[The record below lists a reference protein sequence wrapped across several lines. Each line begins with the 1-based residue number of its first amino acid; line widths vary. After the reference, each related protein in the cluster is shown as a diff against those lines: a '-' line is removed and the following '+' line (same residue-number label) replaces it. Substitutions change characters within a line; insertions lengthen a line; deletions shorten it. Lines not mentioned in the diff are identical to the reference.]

1 VNPYWLDTS
10 LLLRLLTGDPPP
22 LAEKALRVFREA
34 EEGRLLL
41 RVRPLVVAEAFYT
54 LVHSTRP
61 LGSKVRITRVYSR
74 PDGKRGAASWAQ
86 SDSLGKPLGP

>member
-1 VNPYWLDTS
+1 VGPRAKVNPYWLDTS

-41 RVRPLVVAEAFYT
+41 RVHPLVVAEAFYT
-54 LVHSTRP
+54 LVPTTGR
-61 LGSKVRITRVYSR
+61 T
-74 PDGKRGAASWAQ
+74 GKRPP
-86 SDSLGKPLGP
+86 KPF